1 MRNSDSSQ
9 MNIRRNNPS
18 MTPKEIADKRA
29 LIINELLASK
39 FTDPWVKASL
49 LEEVKRKA
57 ERKLA

>member
-1 MRNSDSSQ
+1 

-39 FTDPWVKASL
+39 FTDPRVKASL